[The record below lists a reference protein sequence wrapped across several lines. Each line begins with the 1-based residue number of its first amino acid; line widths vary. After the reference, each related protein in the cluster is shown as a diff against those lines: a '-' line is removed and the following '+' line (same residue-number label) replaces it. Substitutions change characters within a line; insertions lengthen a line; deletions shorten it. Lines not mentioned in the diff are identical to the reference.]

1 MISLFH
7 KTSHGRFILLL
18 TGISLAYAFWL
29 IACWPGVLGQ
39 DSLAIL
45 YEVDTGREFQANK
58 PPLWYWYVLISYGPT
73 RLVEIPIIL
82 QMIICAVVAARI
94 LEWLWHHGMYKSFWY
109 CLIFIVLAPSVVYY
123 ASSLYSDGVY
133 AVTTSG
139 MLFEIWRSYRERRLG
154 RVGGWMLFLTIPFA
168 LFSRPNGF
176 ISLFALLILAVYLR
190 NKERWKLIA
199 ILFPWCVLAIIAQV
213 QVKYRAPIGTIFP
226 LALYETVG
234 FLEERPMDL
243 WEHGEPRVTPATIKA
258 LTSGGKKIDHIR
270 RYYDH
275 YYWDPLVFFPKG
287 PSLLGLTKQA
297 KDTIIK
303 EFFFYNL
310 WHNFPAFMASRVNIF
325 LYAAFAD
332 GGFPGPTNAENIL
345 PLTQSKSELKFRDGA
360 THRILT
366 KWFDFSFKYRVIF
379 WTPWVGIFLI
389 FAGAF
394 RSWRKKDG
402 SGGLICATFLLHLFA
417 VALFS
422 IAGEYRYL
430 LAFFVAPMVLL
441 PALYSTDPA

>member
-1 MISLFH
+1 
-7 KTSHGRFILLL
+7 
-18 TGISLAYAFWL
+18 
-29 IACWPGVLGQ
+29 
-39 DSLAIL
+39 
-45 YEVDTGREFQANK
+45 
-58 PPLWYWYVLISYGPT
+58 
-73 RLVEIPIIL
+73 
-82 QMIICAVVAARI
+82 
-94 LEWLWHHGMYKSFWY
+94 
-109 CLIFIVLAPSVVYY
+109 
-123 ASSLYSDGVY
+123 
-133 AVTTSG
+133 
-139 MLFEIWRSYRERRLG
+139 
-154 RVGGWMLFLTIPFA
+154 
-168 LFSRPNGF
+168 
-176 ISLFALLILAVYLR
+176 
-190 NKERWKLIA
+190 
-199 ILFPWCVLAIIAQV
+199 
-213 QVKYRAPIGTIFP
+213 
-226 LALYETVG
+226 
-234 FLEERPMDL
+234 MDL